1 MHHLYVDVL
10 AASPAHVCV
19 QGSHGHTVPQLDDPF
34 LQRRANATTL
44 SSGKS
49 FLQDEAFLQ
58 VVVVILSPG
67 ELVLTSSMT
76 LLLSSPLLLLPPFV
90 CPCLLPF
97 AGHAA
102 SFEEGVSIER
112 ERAKTS
118 GSPRASTSTLSGMP
132 PPTTPKPVHELF
144 VGHNDE
150 CKGME
155 AVPV

>member
-1 MHHLYVDVL
+1 MVIPCRTRTIP
-10 AASPAHVCV
+10 S
-19 QGSHGHTVPQLDDPF
+19 F

-44 SSGKS
+44 SPVCCGKS
-49 FLQDEAFLQ
+49 FLRDKAFLQ
-58 VVVVILSPG
+58 AVVVILSPG

-90 CPCLLPF
+90 CLACSLLP
-97 AGHAA
+97 GMQQA
-102 SFEEGVSIER
+102 SRRGSR
-112 ERAKTS
+112 LSGRRRR
-118 GSPRASTSTLSGMP
+118 GSPRASTSTLFGMP